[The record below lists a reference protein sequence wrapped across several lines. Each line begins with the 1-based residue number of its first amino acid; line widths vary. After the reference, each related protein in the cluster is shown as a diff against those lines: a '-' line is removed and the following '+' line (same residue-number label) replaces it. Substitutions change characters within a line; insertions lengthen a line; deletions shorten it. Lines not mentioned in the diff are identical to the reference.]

1 MTSPGVEEAFTIT
14 TMEGVGRCLVAAR
27 DISALEEILV
37 DQPALLAPYYEP
49 EQPLC
54 LECLCKTDGSVSC
67 PSCSLT
73 LCGGEEC
80 QADSGPLQSTDLDLK
95 PSLCDEDTARGKKCL
110 YY

>member
-1 MTSPGVEEAFTIT
+1 MTSPAEQESPAFSLTAQP
-14 TMEGVGRCLVAAR
+14 GVGRCLVAAR

-37 DQPALLAPYYEP
+37 DQPALLAPYYDP
-49 EQPLC
+49 QPLC

-80 QADSGPLQSTDLDLK
+80 QADSGPLQSSRSDSK
-95 PSLCDEDTARGKKCL
+95 PSLCHEDTARGKKCP
-110 YY
+110 